1 MKRLNVRRLLVNLV
15 TGASL
20 SVLVLLPIAALLPI
34 TDVYGQDSLMNMMV
48 KEIRTEKSEDKSFMV
63 K

>member
-1 MKRLNVRRLLVNLV
+1 VKRLNVRRLLVNLV